1 MCTPSLAIDAIIEV
15 HGSESESKS
24 GFLASEEKLTGSASL
39 QQRENQLIT
48 RKQCRAEFSDNPSS
62 KRHEA
67 RAANT
72 AHGAVDSANRNVSI
86 VLVYRRDP
94 PSGFAIPGGDILL
107 HHDLC
112 TFICLSQ
119 PHSAKQIRLDR

>member
-15 HGSESESKS
+15 HESELESKS
-24 GFLASEEKLTGSASL
+24 GSLSSEEKLTGSASL

-48 RKQCRAEFSDNPSS
+48 RKQCRSELSNIPAS

-67 RAANT
+67 HAANT

-107 HHDLC
+107 HHDLY
-112 TFICLSQ
+112 TFIRLS
-119 PHSAKQIRLDR
+119 